1 MQNARTGLNRE
12 TLGVPVIGIGV
23 PTVVDAATLALDLM
37 SAPRDG
43 WEEKISPRGAK
54 MVVTPREVDL
64 LVARSARLIAMAINL
79 ALNPQFT
86 VEELTALASR

>member
-1 MQNARTGLNRE
+1 
-12 TLGVPVIGIGV
+12 
-23 PTVVDAATLALDLM
+23 
-37 SAPRDG
+37 
-43 WEEKISPRGAK
+43 
-54 MVVTPREVDL
+54 MVVTPREGDL